1 MAKVR
6 DTVLSSALHGVV
18 HYLKPTYLMGNLI
31 MSEIT
36 IIDHTASFSI
46 SAKRPEKT
54 GSIARLIGS
63 GDKTSRQTFAQ
74 TVYLKQ
80 YSCGQFRPL
89 ARDIVDVLVAKS
101 AQPYVIGLI
110 PTDKQMNKQDL
121 ISLCSAVASAVRI
134 SGKELKGEKAWLF
147 GLVERIIE
155 SNTVV
160 TVEA

>member
-1 MAKVR
+1 
-6 DTVLSSALHGVV
+6 
-18 HYLKPTYLMGNLI
+18 
-31 MSEIT
+31 MSTEIT

-63 GDKTSRQTFAQ
+63 GDKTSRQTVAQ
-74 TVYLKQ
+74 TIYLKQ
-80 YSCGQFRPL
+80 LQNGQFRPL

-110 PTDKQMNKQDL
+110 PATGGMNKANL
-121 ISLCSAVASAVRI
+121 VSLCSAVQSAVQI

-147 GLVERIIE
+147 SLVERIVE
-155 SNTVV
+155 SNTTA